1 MWRKDSEQVCQQ
13 GDQVRPTVMVP
24 PRADGPLDQGGDGR
38 DDEKQSDVGCAL
50 KQPAGLADR
59 ESGVESKQAVEDD
72 SESY

>member
-13 GDQVRPTVMVP
+13 GDQVGPTVMVP
-24 PRADGPLDQGGDGR
+24 PRADDGPLDQGGDGR

-59 ESGVESKQAVEDD
+59 GSGVESKQAIEDD
-72 SESY
+72 